1 MIIRPCLDKIPRL
14 LIRTTIF
21 ITLLDLISTFDDFM
35 FSSDRIYLFLA
46 PASRVKQARILGDSS
61 TGSTKGQ
68 MFPERIG
75 NCTGN
80 CTF

>member
-1 MIIRPCLDKIPRL
+1 MIIRPFLVKIDHL

-21 ITLLDLISTFDDFM
+21 IIPLDLISTFDDFM
-35 FSSDRIYLFLA
+35 FSSDRIYLFLD
-46 PASRVKQARILGDSS
+46 PVSRVKLARRLGDSS
-61 TGSTKGQ
+61 TGSTEVH
-68 MFPERIG
+68 MFPKRID

>member
-1 MIIRPCLDKIPRL
+1 MIIRPFLDKIHRL
-14 LIRTTIF
+14 RIRPTIF

-35 FSSDRIYLFLA
+35 FSSDRIYSFLA
-46 PASRVKQARILGDSS
+46 PASRVKLARILGDSS

-75 NCTGN
+75 NCMGN